1 LGLSRGLFF
10 LRAASKRSLQG
21 LKMLFSN
28 SIKKVNSIYR
38 EYPKQF
44 WIIVG
49 SNFIDR
55 SGGALIYPFFA
66 LYITMKFQV
75 GLTEV
80 GLLFALFSVTDM
92 LGNMVGGALTDF
104 LGRKTMII
112 LGLVISALTSLG
124 MGLVQQLE
132 WFYVM
137 GAVSGLFAT
146 AAGPAHEA
154 MLIDILPENKRS
166 EGFGVMRVAMNLSVA
181 IGPAIGGFLA
191 AKSYLIL
198 FIADTITSLITALIV
213 YLAVQESKPV
223 EKEAKEKKGFK
234 DTFIGYGDVLK
245 DRKFMLFVI
254 ISTIATIVYTQ
265 MYSTLSVFLRDV
277 HGVPESGY
285 GWLMTL
291 NAGMVVLFQFMI
303 TRKVSKHPPMLILA
317 LGSLFYVIG
326 FGMYGFAN
334 VYLLF
339 MLAMV
344 IITVGEMVI
353 IPVARAY
360 VGEAAPE
367 DMRGRYSGVMG
378 FSWMIPWMI
387 GPLLAGLI
395 MDNGDPNWVWY
406 GSALLGL
413 VSAVGFLWLR
423 KIHEQEW
430 IPVGKQPGLE
440 TG

>member
-1 LGLSRGLFF
+1 
-10 LRAASKRSLQG
+10 
-21 LKMLFSN
+21 MLFST
-28 SIKKVNSIYR
+28 SIKRVNSIYR

-44 WIIVG
+44 WVIVG

-55 SGGALIYPFFA
+55 IGGALIFPFFA

-75 GLTEV
+75 GMTEV

-92 LGNMVGGALTDF
+92 IGNMIGGALTDF

-112 LGLVISALTSLG
+112 MGLIISALTSLG
-124 MGLVQQLE
+124 MGLVNQLE

-137 GAVSGLFAT
+137 GAISGLFAT

-154 MLIDILPENKRS
+154 MLIDILPEKKRS
-166 EGFGVMRVAMNLSVA
+166 EGFGVMRVAMNLSIA

-191 AKSYLIL
+191 SRSYLVL
-198 FIADTITSLITALIV
+198 FIADTVTSLITALIV
-213 YLAVQESKPV
+213 YLVVEESMPEEKESKV
-223 EKEAKEKKGFK
+223 NKGFK

-245 DRKFMLFVI
+245 DRKFMLFVV
-254 ISTIATIVYTQ
+254 ISTIATLVYSQ

-303 TRKVSKHPPMLILA
+303 TRRISKKPPMLIMA
-317 LGSLFYVIG
+317 LGSLLYVIG
-326 FGMYGFAN
+326 FGMYGFVD
-334 VYLLF
+334 VYLMF

-344 IITVGEMVI
+344 IITIGEMVI
-353 IPVARAY
+353 VPVAQAY
-360 VGEAAPE
+360 VGNAAPE

-395 MDNGDPNWVWY
+395 MDYGDPNWVWY
-406 GSALLGL
+406 GSAILGMI
-413 VSAVGFLWLR
+413 ATMGFFWLR
-423 KIHEQEW
+423 KSHDQDWTPALMNPE
-430 IPVGKQPGLE
+430 LE
-440 TG
+440 TS

>member
-1 LGLSRGLFF
+1 
-10 LRAASKRSLQG
+10 
-21 LKMLFSN
+21 MLFSN
-28 SIKKVNSIYR
+28 SMKRVNSIYR

-44 WIIVG
+44 WVIVG
-49 SNFIDR
+49 SNFIDHV
-55 SGGALIYPFFA
+55 GAALIFPFFA

-75 GLTEV
+75 GMTEV

-92 LGNMVGGALTDF
+92 IGNMIGGALTDF

-112 LGLVISALTSLG
+112 MGLIISALTSLG
-124 MGLVQQLE
+124 MGFVNQLE

-154 MLIDILPENKRS
+154 MLIDILPEKKRS

-191 AKSYLIL
+191 SRSYLIL
-198 FIADTITSLITALIV
+198 FIADTVTSLITALIV
-213 YLAVQESKPV
+213 YLVVEESMPEEKESKV
-223 EKEAKEKKGFK
+223 KKGFK

-245 DRKFMLFVI
+245 DRKFMLFVV
-254 ISTIATIVYTQ
+254 ISTIATLVYSQ

-291 NAGMVVLFQFMI
+291 SAGMVVLFQFMI
-303 TRKVSKHPPMLILA
+303 TRRISKQPPMLILA
-317 LGSLFYVIG
+317 LGSLLYVIG
-326 FGMYGFAN
+326 FGMYGFVD
-334 VYLLF
+334 VYLMF

-344 IITVGEMVI
+344 IITIGEMVT
-353 IPVARAY
+353 IPVAQAY
-360 VGEAAPE
+360 VGNAAPE
-367 DMRGRYSGVMG
+367 DMRGRYSGVMS

-406 GSALLGL
+406 GSAILGMIAT
-413 VSAVGFLWLR
+413 SGFLWLR
-423 KIHEQEW
+423 KSHDRDWTPLIEDSE
-430 IPVGKQPGLE
+430 LE

>member
-1 LGLSRGLFF
+1 
-10 LRAASKRSLQG
+10 
-21 LKMLFSN
+21 MLFSN
-28 SIKKVNSIYR
+28 SMKRVNSIYR

-44 WIIVG
+44 WVIVG
-49 SNFIDR
+49 SNFIDHV
-55 SGGALIYPFFA
+55 GGALIFPFFA
-66 LYITMKFQV
+66 LYITSKFQV
-75 GLTEV
+75 GMTEV

-92 LGNMVGGALTDF
+92 IGNMIGGALTDF

-112 LGLVISALTSLG
+112 MGLIISALTSLG
-124 MGLVQQLE
+124 MGFVNQLE

-154 MLIDILPENKRS
+154 MLIDILPEKKRS
-166 EGFGVMRVAMNLSVA
+166 EGFGVMRVAMNLSIA

-191 AKSYLIL
+191 SRSYLIL
-198 FIADTITSLITALIV
+198 FIADTVTSLITALIV
-213 YLAVQESKPV
+213 YLVVEESMPV
-223 EKEAKEKKGFK
+223 EKESKVKKGFK

-245 DRKFMLFVI
+245 DRKFMLFVV
-254 ISTIATIVYTQ
+254 ISTIATLVYSQ

-277 HGVPESGY
+277 HGVPASGY

-303 TRKVSKHPPMLILA
+303 TRRISKHPPMLILA
-317 LGSLFYVIG
+317 LGSLLYVIG
-326 FGMYGFAN
+326 FGMYGFVD
-334 VYLLF
+334 VYLMF

-344 IITVGEMVI
+344 IITIGEMVI
-353 IPVARAY
+353 IPVAQAY
-360 VGEAAPE
+360 VGNAAPE

-406 GSALLGL
+406 GSAILGMIATL
-413 VSAVGFLWLR
+413 GFLWLR
-423 KIHEQEW
+423 KSHDKDW
-430 IPVGKQPGLE
+430 KPVAENPELE

>member
-1 LGLSRGLFF
+1 
-10 LRAASKRSLQG
+10 
-21 LKMLFSN
+21 MLFSN
-28 SIKKVNSIYR
+28 SMKRVNLIYR

-44 WIIVG
+44 WVIVG
-49 SNFIDR
+49 SNFIDHV
-55 SGGALIYPFFA
+55 GGALIFPFFA

-75 GLTEV
+75 GMTEV

-92 LGNMVGGALTDF
+92 IGNMIGGALTDF

-112 LGLVISALTSLG
+112 MGLVISAMTSLG
-124 MGLVQQLE
+124 MGFVQELE

-137 GAVSGLFAT
+137 GAISGLFAT

-154 MLIDILPENKRS
+154 MLIDILPEKKRS

-191 AKSYLIL
+191 SRSFLIL
-198 FIADTITSLITALIV
+198 FVADTVTSLITALIV
-213 YLAVQESKPV
+213 YLVVEESMPEEKESKV
-223 EKEAKEKKGFK
+223 KKGFK

-245 DRKFMLFVI
+245 DRKFMLFVV
-254 ISTIATIVYTQ
+254 ISTIATLVYSQ

-277 HGVPESGY
+277 HGVPASGY

-303 TRKVSKHPPMLILA
+303 TRRISKRPPMLILA
-317 LGSLFYVIG
+317 LGSLLYVIG
-326 FGMYGFAN
+326 FGMYGFVN
-334 VYLLF
+334 VYLMF

-344 IITVGEMVI
+344 IITIGEMVI
-353 IPVARAY
+353 IPVAQAY
-360 VGEAAPE
+360 VGNAAPE

-395 MDNGDPNWVWY
+395 MDNGNPNWVWY
-406 GSALLGL
+406 GSAIMGMIAAL
-413 VSAVGFLWLR
+413 GFLWLR
-423 KIHEQEW
+423 KSHDQDWRSLPENPE
-430 IPVGKQPGLE
+430 LE

>member
-1 LGLSRGLFF
+1 
-10 LRAASKRSLQG
+10 
-21 LKMLFSN
+21 MLFS
-28 SIKKVNSIYR
+28 SSMKRVNSIYR

-44 WIIVG
+44 WVIVG

-55 SGGALIYPFFA
+55 VGGALIFPFFA
-66 LYITMKFQV
+66 LYITSKFQV
-75 GLTEV
+75 GMTEV

-92 LGNMVGGALTDF
+92 IGNMIGGALTDF

-112 LGLVISALTSLG
+112 MGLIISALTSLG
-124 MGLVQQLE
+124 MGLVNQLE

-137 GAVSGLFAT
+137 GAISGLFAT

-154 MLIDILPENKRS
+154 MLIDILPEKKRS
-166 EGFGVMRVAMNLSVA
+166 EGFGVMRVAMNLSIA

-191 AKSYLIL
+191 SRSFLIL
-198 FIADTITSLITALIV
+198 FIADTVTSLITALIV
-213 YLAVQESKPV
+213 YLVVEESKPE
-223 EKEAKEKKGFK
+223 EKESKVKKGFK

-245 DRKFMLFVI
+245 DRKFMLFVV
-254 ISTIATIVYTQ
+254 ISTIATLVYSQ

-277 HGVPESGY
+277 HGVPASGY

-303 TRKVSKHPPMLILA
+303 TRRISNRPPMLILA
-317 LGSLFYVIG
+317 LGSLLYVIG
-326 FGMYGFAN
+326 FGMYGFVD
-334 VYLLF
+334 VYLMF
-339 MLAMV
+339 MLAMM
-344 IITVGEMVI
+344 IITIGEMVI
-353 IPVARAY
+353 IPVAQAY
-360 VGEAAPE
+360 VGNAAPE

-406 GSALLGL
+406 GSAILGMIAAL
-413 VSAVGFLWLR
+413 GFLWLR
-423 KIHEQEW
+423 KSHDRDWTPAIENPE
-430 IPVGKQPGLE
+430 LE

>member
-1 LGLSRGLFF
+1 
-10 LRAASKRSLQG
+10 
-21 LKMLFSN
+21 MLFSN
-28 SIKKVNSIYR
+28 SLKRVNSIYR

-44 WIIVG
+44 WVIVG
-49 SNFIDR
+49 SNFIDHV
-55 SGGALIYPFFA
+55 GGALIFPFFA
-66 LYITMKFQV
+66 LYITSKFNV
-75 GLTEV
+75 GMTEV
-80 GLLFALFSVTDM
+80 GLLFALFSITDM
-92 LGNMVGGALTDF
+92 IGNMVGGALTDF

-112 LGLVISALTSLG
+112 MGLIISAMTSLG
-124 MGLVQQLE
+124 MGLVNQLE

-154 MLIDILPENKRS
+154 MLIDILPEKKRS

-191 AKSYLIL
+191 SRSYLIL
-198 FIADTITSLITALIV
+198 FVADTVTSLITALIV
-213 YLAVQESKPV
+213 YLVVEESMPEEKESKV
-223 EKEAKEKKGFK
+223 KKGFK
-234 DTFIGYGDVLK
+234 DTFIGYGDVLR

-254 ISTIATIVYTQ
+254 ISTIATLVYSQ

-303 TRKVSKHPPMLILA
+303 TRRISKRPPMLILA
-317 LGSLFYVIG
+317 LGSLLYVIG
-326 FGMYGFAN
+326 FGMYGF
-334 VYLLF
+334 VDIYLLF

-344 IITVGEMVI
+344 IITIGEMVI
-353 IPVARAY
+353 IPVAQAY
-360 VGEAAPE
+360 VGNAAPE

-406 GSALLGL
+406 GSAILGMIAAL
-413 VSAVGFLWLR
+413 GFLWLR
-423 KIHEQEW
+423 KSHEDNRAPVLDKPEW
-430 IPVGKQPGLE
+430 E

>member
-1 LGLSRGLFF
+1 
-10 LRAASKRSLQG
+10 
-21 LKMLFSN
+21 MLFS
-28 SIKKVNSIYR
+28 SSLKRVNSIYR

-44 WIIVG
+44 WVIVG

-55 SGGALIYPFFA
+55 VGGALIFPFFA
-66 LYITMKFQV
+66 LYITSKFQV
-75 GLTEV
+75 GMTEV

-92 LGNMVGGALTDF
+92 IGNMIGGALTDF
-104 LGRKTMII
+104 LGRKNMII
-112 LGLVISALTSLG
+112 MGLIISALTSLG
-124 MGLVQQLE
+124 MGLVNQLE

-154 MLIDILPENKRS
+154 MLIDILPEKKRS

-191 AKSYLIL
+191 SRSFLIL
-198 FIADTITSLITALIV
+198 FIADTVTSLITALIV
-213 YLAVQESKPV
+213 YLVVEESMPEEKESKV
-223 EKEAKEKKGFK
+223 KKGFK

-245 DRKFMLFVI
+245 DRKFMLFVV
-254 ISTIATIVYTQ
+254 ISTIATLVYSQ

-277 HGVPESGY
+277 HGVPASGY

-303 TRKVSKHPPMLILA
+303 TRRISKRPPMLIMA
-317 LGSLFYVIG
+317 LGSLLYVIG
-326 FGMYGFAN
+326 FGMYGFVD
-334 VYLLF
+334 VYLMF

-344 IITVGEMVI
+344 IITIGEMVI
-353 IPVARAY
+353 IPVAQAY
-360 VGEAAPE
+360 VGNAAPE

-395 MDNGDPNWVWY
+395 MDYGDPNWVWY
-406 GSALLGL
+406 GSAIMGMIATL
-413 VSAVGFLWLR
+413 GFLWLR
-423 KIHEQEW
+423 KSHDKDW
-430 IPVGKQPGLE
+430 KPVTENLELE

>member
-1 LGLSRGLFF
+1 
-10 LRAASKRSLQG
+10 
-21 LKMLFSN
+21 MLFSN
-28 SIKKVNSIYR
+28 SMKRVNSIYR
-38 EYPKQF
+38 EYPQQF
-44 WIIVG
+44 WVIVG
-49 SNFIDR
+49 SNFIDHIGR
-55 SGGALIYPFFA
+55 ALIFPFFA

-75 GLTEV
+75 GMTEV

-92 LGNMVGGALTDF
+92 IGNMIGGALTDF

-112 LGLVISALTSLG
+112 MGLIISAITSLG
-124 MGLVQQLE
+124 MGLVQELE

-137 GAVSGLFAT
+137 GAISGLFAT

-154 MLIDILPENKRS
+154 MLIDILPEKKRS

-191 AKSYLIL
+191 SRSYLIL
-198 FIADTITSLITALIV
+198 FVADTVTSLITALIV
-213 YLAVQESKPV
+213 YLVVEESMPAEKESKV
-223 EKEAKEKKGFK
+223 KKGFK
-234 DTFIGYGDVLK
+234 DTFIGYGDILK
-245 DRKFMLFVI
+245 DRKFMLFVV
-254 ISTIATIVYTQ
+254 ISTIATLVYSQ

-303 TRKVSKHPPMLILA
+303 TRRISKHPPMLILA
-317 LGSLFYVIG
+317 LGSLLYVIG
-326 FGMYGFAN
+326 FGMYGFVN
-334 VYLLF
+334 VYLMF
-339 MLAMV
+339 MFAMV
-344 IITVGEMVI
+344 IITIGEMVI
-353 IPVARAY
+353 IPVAQAY
-360 VGEAAPE
+360 VGNAAPE

-406 GSALLGL
+406 GSAILGMIAAL
-413 VSAVGFLWLR
+413 GFLWLR
-423 KIHEQEW
+423 KSHDQDRRPLPENLE
-430 IPVGKQPGLE
+430 LE

>member
-1 LGLSRGLFF
+1 
-10 LRAASKRSLQG
+10 
-21 LKMLFSN
+21 MLFSN
-28 SIKKVNSIYR
+28 TVKKAGSIYQ
-38 EYPKQF
+38 EYPRQF

-55 SGGALIYPFFA
+55 VGGALIFPFFA
-66 LYITMKFQV
+66 LYITKKFGV
-75 GLTEV
+75 GMTEV
-80 GLLFALFSVTDM
+80 GLLFALFSITDM

-112 LGLVISALTSLG
+112 MGLIISAVTSLG

-154 MLIDILPENKRS
+154 MLMDILPEKKRT
-166 EGFGVMRVAMNLSVA
+166 EGFGVMRVAMNLSIA
-181 IGPAIGGFLA
+181 IGPAIGGFIA
-191 AKSYLIL
+191 SYSYLIL
-198 FIADTITSLITALIV
+198 FIADTVTSLITALIV
-213 YLAVQESKPV
+213 YLVVEESKPEV
-223 EKEAKEKKGFK
+223 KAKKEAEKGFK
-234 DTFIGYGDVLK
+234 ETFIGYGIVLR

-254 ISTIATIVYTQ
+254 ISTIATIVYSQ

-277 HGVPESGY
+277 HGIPESGY

-291 NAGMVVLFQFMI
+291 NAGMVVLFQFAI
-303 TRKVSKHPPMLILA
+303 TRRISKYPPMLILA
-317 LGSLFYVIG
+317 LGSMLYVIG
-326 FGMYGFAN
+326 FGMYGFVSA
-334 VYLLF
+334 YLLL
-339 MLAMV
+339 MVAMA
-344 IITVGEMVI
+344 IITIGEMVI
-353 IPVARAY
+353 IPVAQAY
-360 VGEAAPE
+360 VGDAAPE

-406 GSALLGL
+406 SSAILGTISAL
-413 VSAVGFLWLR
+413 GFLWLR
-423 KIHEQEW
+423 KTHESPELQLPEAAE
-430 IPVGKQPGLE
+430 PE
-440 TG
+440 TV

>member
-1 LGLSRGLFF
+1 
-10 LRAASKRSLQG
+10 
-21 LKMLFSN
+21 MLFSN
-28 SIKKVNSIYR
+28 SMKRVNSIYR

-44 WIIVG
+44 WVIVG
-49 SNFIDR
+49 SNFIDHV
-55 SGGALIYPFFA
+55 GGALIFPFFA
-66 LYITMKFQV
+66 LYITTKFQV
-75 GLTEV
+75 GMTEV

-92 LGNMVGGALTDF
+92 IGNMIGGALTDF

-112 LGLVISALTSLG
+112 MGLVISAMTSLG
-124 MGLVQQLE
+124 MGFVQELE

-137 GAVSGLFAT
+137 GAISGLFAT

-154 MLIDILPENKRS
+154 MLIDILPEKKRS

-191 AKSYLIL
+191 SRSYLIL
-198 FIADTITSLITALIV
+198 FVADTITSLITALIV
-213 YLAVQESKPV
+213 YLVVEESMPEEKESKV
-223 EKEAKEKKGFK
+223 KKGFK

-245 DRKFMLFVI
+245 DRKFMLFVV
-254 ISTIATIVYTQ
+254 ISTIATLVYSQ

-277 HGVPESGY
+277 HGVPASGY

-303 TRKVSKHPPMLILA
+303 TRRISKRPPMLILA
-317 LGSLFYVIG
+317 LGSLLYVIG
-326 FGMYGFAN
+326 FGMYGFVN
-334 VYLLF
+334 VYLMF

-344 IITVGEMVI
+344 IITIGEMVI
-353 IPVARAY
+353 IPVAQAY
-360 VGEAAPE
+360 VGNAAPE

-406 GSALLGL
+406 GSAILGMIAAL
-413 VSAVGFLWLR
+413 GFLWLR
-423 KIHEQEW
+423 KSHDQDWRPSLENPE
-430 IPVGKQPGLE
+430 LE

>member
-1 LGLSRGLFF
+1 
-10 LRAASKRSLQG
+10 
-21 LKMLFSN
+21 MLVKN
-28 SIKKVNSIYR
+28 SIKKINTVYQ
-38 EYPKQF
+38 EYPQQF
-44 WIIVG
+44 WVIVG

-55 SGGALIYPFFA
+55 VGGALIFPFFA
-66 LYITMKFQV
+66 LYITMKFEV
-75 GLTEV
+75 GMTEV

-104 LGRKTMII
+104 LGRKTMIM
-112 LGLVISALTSLG
+112 LGLIISALTSLG

-154 MLIDILPENKRS
+154 MLMDILPEKKRS

-181 IGPAIGGFLA
+181 IGPAVGGFVA
-191 AKSYLIL
+191 AYSYLAL
-198 FIADTITSLITALIV
+198 FIADTVSSLITAVIV
-213 YLAVQESKPV
+213 YRVVEESMPEGGRKTTSRSSF
-223 EKEAKEKKGFK
+223 KE
-234 DTFIGYGDVLK
+234 TFIGYGAVLR
-245 DRKFMLFVI
+245 DQKFMLFVA
-254 ISTIATIVYTQ
+254 ISTIATLVYSQ
-265 MYSTLSVFLRDV
+265 MYSTLSVYLRDV

-303 TRKVSKHPPMLILA
+303 TRRISKKPPMVILA
-317 LGSLFYVIG
+317 LGSLLYVIG
-326 FGMYGFAN
+326 FGLYGFVD

-339 MLAMV
+339 MLAMA

-353 IPVARAY
+353 IPVAQAY
-360 VGEAAPE
+360 VGKAAPE

-406 GSALLGL
+406 GSAILGMI
-413 VSAVGFLWLR
+413 AAAGFLWLR
-423 KIHEQEW
+423 NGHELDPLGPE
-430 IPVGKQPGLE
+430 VKPGLE

>member
-1 LGLSRGLFF
+1 
-10 LRAASKRSLQG
+10 
-21 LKMLFSN
+21 MLFSN
-28 SIKKVNSIYR
+28 SMKRISTIYQ

-44 WIIVG
+44 WVIVG
-49 SNFIDR
+49 SNFIDHV
-55 SGGALIYPFFA
+55 GGALIFPFFA

-75 GLTEV
+75 GMTEV

-92 LGNMVGGALTDF
+92 IGNMIGGALTDF

-112 LGLVISALTSLG
+112 LGLIISALTSLG
-124 MGLVQQLE
+124 MGFVQELQ

-137 GAVSGLFAT
+137 GAISGLFAT

-154 MLIDILPENKRS
+154 MLIDILPEKKRS

-191 AKSYLIL
+191 SRSYLIL
-198 FIADTITSLITALIV
+198 FIADTVTSLITALIV
-213 YLAVQESKPV
+213 YLVVEESMPVKQETKD
-223 EKEAKEKKGFK
+223 KKSFK
-234 DTFIGYGDVLK
+234 TTFIGYGDVLK
-245 DRKFMLFVI
+245 DKKFMWFVV
-254 ISTIATIVYTQ
+254 ISTIATLVYSQ

-303 TRKVSKHPPMLILA
+303 TRRISKRPPMLILA
-317 LGSLFYVIG
+317 LGSLLYVIG
-326 FGMYGFAN
+326 FGMYGF
-334 VYLLF
+334 VDGYLMF

-353 IPVARAY
+353 IPVAQAY
-360 VGEAAPE
+360 VGNAAPE

-406 GSALLGL
+406 GSAILGL
-413 VSAVGFLWLR
+413 VAALGFLWLR
-423 KIHEQEW
+423 KSHDQDWTPAIED
-430 IPVGKQPGLE
+430 PDLE

>member
-1 LGLSRGLFF
+1 M
-10 LRAASKRSLQG
+10 KR
-21 LKMLFSN
+21 
-28 SIKKVNSIYR
+28 VNSIYQ

-44 WIIVG
+44 WVIVG
-49 SNFIDR
+49 SNFIDHV
-55 SGGALIYPFFA
+55 GGALIFPFFA

-75 GLTEV
+75 GMTEV

-92 LGNMVGGALTDF
+92 IGNMIGGALTDF

-112 LGLVISALTSLG
+112 LGLIISALTSLG
-124 MGLVQQLE
+124 MGFVNQLE

-154 MLIDILPENKRS
+154 MLIDILPEKKRS

-191 AKSYLIL
+191 SRSYLIL
-198 FIADTITSLITALIV
+198 FIADTVTSLITALIV
-213 YLAVQESKPV
+213 YLVVEESMPV
-223 EKEAKEKKGFK
+223 EQKAKDKKGFK

-245 DRKFMLFVI
+245 DRKFMWFVV
-254 ISTIATIVYTQ
+254 ISTIATLVYSQ

-303 TRKVSKHPPMLILA
+303 TRRVSKRPPMLILA
-317 LGSLFYVIG
+317 LGSLLYVIG
-326 FGMYGFAN
+326 FGMYGFVD

-353 IPVARAY
+353 IPVAQAY
-360 VGEAAPE
+360 VGNAAPE

-406 GSALLGL
+406 GSAILGL
-413 VSAVGFLWLR
+413 IATLGFLWLR
-423 KIHEQEW
+423 KSHDVDWTPETEG
-430 IPVGKQPGLE
+430 PELE

>member
-1 LGLSRGLFF
+1 
-10 LRAASKRSLQG
+10 
-21 LKMLFSN
+21 MLFSN
-28 SIKKVNSIYR
+28 SIKRVNSIYR

-44 WIIVG
+44 WVIVG
-49 SNFIDR
+49 SNFIDHV
-55 SGGALIYPFFA
+55 GGALIFPFFA

-75 GLTEV
+75 GMTEV

-92 LGNMVGGALTDF
+92 IGNMIGGALTDF

-112 LGLVISALTSLG
+112 MGLIISAFTSLG
-124 MGLVQQLE
+124 MGLVQELQ

-137 GAVSGLFAT
+137 GAISGLFAT

-154 MLIDILPENKRS
+154 MLIDILPEKKRS

-191 AKSYLIL
+191 SRSYLIL
-198 FIADTITSLITALIV
+198 FIADTVTSLITALIV
-213 YLAVQESKPV
+213 YLVVEESMPV
-223 EKEAKEKKGFK
+223 EKESKVKKGFK
-234 DTFIGYGDVLK
+234 DTFIGYSDVLK
-245 DRKFMLFVI
+245 DRKFMLFVV
-254 ISTIATIVYTQ
+254 ISTIATLVYSQ

-303 TRKVSKHPPMLILA
+303 TRRISKRPPMLILA
-317 LGSLFYVIG
+317 LGSLLYVIG
-326 FGMYGFAN
+326 FGMYGFVD
-334 VYLLF
+334 VYLMF

-344 IITVGEMVI
+344 IITIGEMVI
-353 IPVARAY
+353 IPVAQAY
-360 VGEAAPE
+360 VGQAAPE

-406 GSALLGL
+406 GSAILGMIATL
-413 VSAVGFLWLR
+413 GFFWLR
-423 KIHEQEW
+423 KSHDQDWNPATASPE
-430 IPVGKQPGLE
+430 LE

>member
-1 LGLSRGLFF
+1 
-10 LRAASKRSLQG
+10 
-21 LKMLFSN
+21 MLFSN
-28 SIKKVNSIYR
+28 SMKRVSTIYQ

-44 WIIVG
+44 WVIVG
-49 SNFIDR
+49 SNFIDHV
-55 SGGALIYPFFA
+55 GGALIFPFFA

-75 GLTEV
+75 GMTEV

-92 LGNMVGGALTDF
+92 IGNMIGGALTDF

-112 LGLVISALTSLG
+112 LGLIISALTSLG
-124 MGLVQQLE
+124 MGFVQELQ

-137 GAVSGLFAT
+137 GAISGLFAT

-154 MLIDILPENKRS
+154 MLIDILPEKKRS

-191 AKSYLIL
+191 SRSYLIL
-198 FIADTITSLITALIV
+198 FIADTVTSLITALIV
-213 YLAVQESKPV
+213 YLVVEESMPVKQETKD
-223 EKEAKEKKGFK
+223 KKGFK
-234 DTFIGYGDVLK
+234 ATFIGYGDVLK
-245 DRKFMLFVI
+245 DKKFMWFVV
-254 ISTIATIVYTQ
+254 ISTIATLVYSQ

-303 TRKVSKHPPMLILA
+303 TRRISKRPPMLILA
-317 LGSLFYVIG
+317 LGSLLYVIG
-326 FGMYGFAN
+326 FGMYGF
-334 VYLLF
+334 VDGYLMF

-353 IPVARAY
+353 IPVAQAY
-360 VGEAAPE
+360 VGNAAPE

-387 GPLLAGLI
+387 GPLLAGVI

-406 GSALLGL
+406 GSAILGL
-413 VSAVGFLWLR
+413 VAALGFLWLR
-423 KIHEQEW
+423 KSHDQDWTPAIED
-430 IPVGKQPGLE
+430 PDLE

>member
-1 LGLSRGLFF
+1 
-10 LRAASKRSLQG
+10 
-21 LKMLFSN
+21 MLFSN
-28 SIKKVNSIYR
+28 SMKRVNSIYR

-44 WIIVG
+44 WVIVG
-49 SNFIDR
+49 SNFIDHV
-55 SGGALIYPFFA
+55 GGALIFPFFA
-66 LYITMKFQV
+66 LYITSKFQV
-75 GLTEV
+75 GMTEV

-92 LGNMVGGALTDF
+92 IGNMIGGALTDF

-112 LGLVISALTSLG
+112 MGLIISALTSLG
-124 MGLVQQLE
+124 MGFVNQLE

-154 MLIDILPENKRS
+154 MLIDILPEKKRS

-191 AKSYLIL
+191 SRSYLIL
-198 FIADTITSLITALIV
+198 FIADTVTSLITALIV
-213 YLAVQESKPV
+213 YLVVEESMPV
-223 EKEAKEKKGFK
+223 EKESKVKKGFK

-245 DRKFMLFVI
+245 DRKFMSFVV
-254 ISTIATIVYTQ
+254 ISTIATLVYSQ

-303 TRKVSKHPPMLILA
+303 TRRISKHPPMLILA
-317 LGSLFYVIG
+317 LGSLLYVIG
-326 FGMYGFAN
+326 FGMYGFVD
-334 VYLLF
+334 VYLMF

-344 IITVGEMVI
+344 IITIGEMVI
-353 IPVARAY
+353 IPVAQAY
-360 VGEAAPE
+360 VGNAAPE

-406 GSALLGL
+406 GSAILGMIATL
-413 VSAVGFLWLR
+413 GFLWLR
-423 KIHEQEW
+423 KSHDRDWTPLIEDSE
-430 IPVGKQPGLE
+430 LE